1 MALVSEFP
9 VITDEALA
17 ELRSRI
23 GVEVTGPDPYLT
35 EATRDGIR
43 HWADGIGDRNPL
55 WRDEEHAAASRW
67 GGIVAPPTILFAFD
81 RICSGYVG
89 GLPGV
94 HAMFAGTD
102 FRWLR
107 PVRVGDRITARAHLA
122 ELVDRPSEFSGRAV
136 QQIYRV
142 NFTATSGDTPG
153 PPGTSGD
160 TPGPPGTSGDTP
172 GPPGTS
178 GDTPGPP
185 GEYGEL
191 ICEADSWCFRT
202 QRDVARERAKYEKVE
217 PASYTAAEIE
227 AIAAEYAAEDIRG
240 AEPRWFEDVAVGD
253 ELPPVLKGPLTVTSI
268 IAFDQGWGGLYIRA
282 HGLAFDMFDRHPAL
296 AIPNANSAPEP
307 PERVHWD
314 ADLAARVGV
323 PGAYDYG
330 PERISWLGHLMTN
343 WIGDDG
349 FLRRLNAQ
357 VRRHNLVGDLTRCSG
372 RVTRKWEEPGV
383 GGAPQATV
391 VSLVECE
398 VEATNQRGEVT
409 AKGVAVAELPT
420 RSGTLRAPGQS

>member
-23 GVEVTGPDPYLT
+23 GVEVSGPDPYLT

-43 HWADGIGDRNPL
+43 HWADGIGDRNRL
-55 WRDEEHAAASRW
+55 WRDEERAAASRW
-67 GGIVAPPTILFAFD
+67 GGIVAPPTILYAFD

-102 FRWLR
+102 FRWRR
-107 PVRVGDRITARAHLA
+107 PVRLGDRITARAHLA
-122 ELVDRPSEFSGRAV
+122 EIVDRPSEFSGRAV

-142 NFTATSGDTPG
+142 NFIANSGDTPD
-153 PPGTSGD
+153 PPGNS
-160 TPGPPGTSGDTP
+160 
-172 GPPGTS
+172 
-178 GDTPGPP
+178 
-185 GEYGEL
+185 GEL

-202 QRDVARERAKYEKVE
+202 QRDVARERAKYEKIE
-217 PASYTAAEIE
+217 PAAYTAQDIE

-240 AEPRWFEDVAVGD
+240 SHPRWFEDVTVGE
-253 ELPPVLKGPLTVTSI
+253 ELPTVLKGPLTVTSI

-314 ADLAARVGV
+314 PDLAARVGV

-372 RVTRKWEEPGV
+372 RVIRKWEEPGV
-383 GGAPQATV
+383 GGAPHGAV
-391 VSLVECE
+391 VGVVECE

-409 AKGVAVAELPT
+409 AKGLAVVELPS
-420 RSGTLRAPGQS
+420 RSSA

>member
-1 MALVSEFP
+1 MALVSDFP

-23 GVEVTGPDPYLT
+23 GVEVSGPDPYLT
-35 EATRDGIR
+35 EANRDAIR

-55 WRDEEHAAASRW
+55 WRDEAQAAGSRW
-67 GGIVAPPTILFAFD
+67 GAIVAPPTILYAFD

-89 GLPGV
+89 GLPGI

-102 FRWLR
+102 FRWR
-107 PVRVGDRITARAHLA
+107 APVRAGARVTARAHLA
-122 ELVDRPSEFSGRAV
+122 ELVDRPSEFSVRAI

-142 NFTATSGDTPG
+142 VFSDESGDVV
-153 PPGTSGD
+153 
-160 TPGPPGTSGDTP
+160 
-172 GPPGTS
+172 
-178 GDTPGPP
+178 
-185 GEYGEL
+185 
-191 ICEADSWCFRT
+191 CEADSWCFRT
-202 QRDVARERAKYEKVE
+202 QRDAARDRAKYEKVE
-217 PASYTAAEIE
+217 PASYSEDEIA
-227 AIAAEYAAEDIRG
+227 AIAAEYAAEEIRG

-253 ELPPVLKGPLTVTSI
+253 ELPTILKGPLTVTSI

-314 ADLAARVGV
+314 PDLAARVGV

-372 RVTRKWEEPGV
+372 RVTRTWVEPGARGVPEGSGARGVPEESGV
-383 GGAPQATV
+383 G
-391 VSLVECE
+391 LVECE

-409 AKGVAVAELPT
+409 AKGVATAELP
-420 RSGTLRAPGQS
+420 RKGT

>member
-1 MALVSEFP
+1 MMALVSEFP

-23 GVEVTGPDPYLT
+23 GVEVIGPDPYLT
-35 EATRDGIR
+35 EASRDGIR
-43 HWADGIGDRNPL
+43 HWADGIGDRNRL
-55 WRDEEHAAASRW
+55 WRDEAHAAASRW
-67 GGIVAPPTILFAFD
+67 GGIVAPPTILYAFD

-102 FRWLR
+102 FRWRR
-107 PVRVGDRITARAHLA
+107 PVRVGDRITARSHLA

-136 QQIYRV
+136 QQIYRI
-142 NFTATSGDTPG
+142 NFEGHH
-153 PPGTSGD
+153 
-160 TPGPPGTSGDTP
+160 
-172 GPPGTS
+172 
-178 GDTPGPP
+178 
-185 GEYGEL
+185 GEV

-202 QRDVARERAKYEKVE
+202 QRDVARERAKYEKME

-227 AIAAEYAAEDIRG
+227 AIAAEYAAEEIRG
-240 AEPRWFEDVAVGD
+240 PEPRWFEDVAVGD
-253 ELPPVLKGPLTVTSI
+253 ELPTVLKGPLTVTSI

-314 ADLAARVGV
+314 PDLAARVGV

-372 RVTRKWEEPGV
+372 RVTRKWEEPG
-383 GGAPQATV
+383 APDVPGDAV
-391 VSLVECE
+391 AGLVECE

-409 AKGVAVAELPT
+409 AKGVAVAELPS
-420 RSGTLRAPGQS
+420 RGRN

>member
-1 MALVSEFP
+1 MALMSEFP
-9 VITDEALA
+9 VITDEALT

-23 GVEVTGPDPYLT
+23 GVEVSGPDPYLT
-35 EATRDGIR
+35 EASRDAIR

-67 GGIVAPPTILFAFD
+67 GGIVAPPTILYAFD

-102 FRWLR
+102 FRWRR

-142 NFTATSGDTPG
+142 SFRDSAD
-153 PPGTSGD
+153 
-160 TPGPPGTSGDTP
+160 
-172 GPPGTS
+172 
-178 GDTPGPP
+178 
-185 GEYGEL
+185 EL

-202 QRDVARERAKYEKVE
+202 QRDVARERAKYEPVE
-217 PASYTAAEIE
+217 AATYTAAEIE

-253 ELPPVLKGPLTVTSI
+253 PLPTVLKGPLTVTSI

-314 ADLAARVGV
+314 HDLAARVGV

-349 FLRRLNAQ
+349 FLRRLNVQ

-372 RVTRKWEEPGV
+372 RVSRKWEEPGDGDDSDEGAV
-383 GGAPQATV
+383 G
-391 VSLVECE
+391 LVECE
-398 VEATNQRGEVT
+398 VEATNQRGDVT
-409 AKGVAVAELPT
+409 AKGVAVAELP
-420 RSGTLRAPGQS
+420 RSSR

>member
-1 MALVSEFP
+1 MAPVSEFP

-23 GVEVTGPDPYLT
+23 GVEVSGPDPYLT

-55 WRDEEHAAASRW
+55 WRDEAHAAASRW
-67 GGIVAPPTILFAFD
+67 GGIVAPPTILYAFD

-102 FRWLR
+102 FRWHR

-142 NFTATSGDTPG
+142 NFVDST
-153 PPGTSGD
+153 
-160 TPGPPGTSGDTP
+160 
-172 GPPGTS
+172 
-178 GDTPGPP
+178 
-185 GEYGEL
+185 GEL

-217 PASYTAAEIE
+217 PATYSRAEIE

-240 AEPRWFEDVAVGD
+240 PRPRWFEDVAVGD
-253 ELPPVLKGPLTVTSI
+253 ELPTVLKGPLTVTSI

-296 AIPNANSAPEP
+296 AIPNANAAPEP

-314 ADLAARVGV
+314 PDLAARVGV

-330 PERISWLGHLMTN
+330 PERISWLGHLVTN

-372 RVTRKWEEPGV
+372 RVIRRWEEAGADGSVV
-383 GGAPQATV
+383 G
-391 VSLVECE
+391 LVEFE

-409 AKGVAVAELPT
+409 AKGVATAELP
-420 RSGTLRAPGQS
+420 RRGG

>member
-55 WRDEEHAAASRW
+55 WRDEEHAAGSRW

-102 FRWLR
+102 FRWRR

-142 NFTATSGDTPG
+142 NFMTADQ
-153 PPGTSGD
+153 
-160 TPGPPGTSGDTP
+160 
-172 GPPGTS
+172 
-178 GDTPGPP
+178 
-185 GEYGEL
+185 EL

-240 AEPRWFEDVAVGD
+240 AEPRWFEDVSVGD

-330 PERISWLGHLMTN
+330 PERISWLGRLMTN

-372 RVTRKWEEPGV
+372 RVTRKWEEPGA
-383 GGAPQATV
+383 GGVPEGTV
-391 VSLVECE
+391 VGLVECD

-409 AKGVAVAELPT
+409 AKGVAVAELPR
-420 RSGTLRAPGQS
+420 RS

>member
-23 GVEVTGPDPYLT
+23 GVEVSSPDPYLT

-43 HWADGIGDRNPL
+43 HWADGVGDRNRL

-67 GGIVAPPTILFAFD
+67 GGLVAPPTILYAFD

-102 FRWLR
+102 FRWSR
-107 PVRVGDRITARAHLA
+107 PVRVGDRLAARAHLA

-142 NFTATSGDTPG
+142 TFKDQA
-153 PPGTSGD
+153 
-160 TPGPPGTSGDTP
+160 
-172 GPPGTS
+172 
-178 GDTPGPP
+178 
-185 GEYGEL
+185 GEL

-217 PASYTAAEIE
+217 PAAYTAAEIE
-227 AIAAEYAAEDIRG
+227 VIAAEYGAEDIRG
-240 AEPRWFEDVAVGD
+240 PEPRWFEDVAVGD
-253 ELPPVLKGPLTVTSI
+253 ELPTVLKGPLTVTSI

-314 ADLAARVGV
+314 PDLAARVGV

-372 RVTRKWEEPGV
+372 RVIRKWEEPGAR
-383 GGAPQATV
+383 GAPEETV
-391 VSLVECE
+391 ALVECE

-409 AKGVAVAELPT
+409 AKGVAVAELPSRA
-420 RSGTLRAPGQS
+420 RS

>member
-9 VITDEALA
+9 VITGDALA

-55 WRDEEHAAASRW
+55 WRDEQHAATSRW

-89 GLPGV
+89 GLPGI

-142 NFTATSGDTPG
+142 NFFATSGDTP
-153 PPGTSGD
+153 D
-160 TPGPPGTSGDTP
+160 
-172 GPPGTS
+172 
-178 GDTPGPP
+178 PP
-185 GEYGEL
+185 GEYGEI

-217 PASYTAAEIE
+217 PASYTGAEIE
-227 AIAAEYAAEDIRG
+227 AIAAEYAAEEIRG

-330 PERISWLGHLMTN
+330 PERVSWLGHLMTN

-357 VRRHNLVGDLTRCSG
+357 VRKHNLVGDLTRCSG
-372 RVTRKWEEPGV
+372 RVTRKWEEDSV
-383 GGAPQATV
+383 G
-391 VSLVECE
+391 LVECE

-409 AKGVAVAELPT
+409 AKGVAVAELP
-420 RSGTLRAPGQS
+420 RQS

>member
-1 MALVSEFP
+1 VSEFP

-17 ELRSRI
+17 ELRARI
-23 GVEVTGPDPYLT
+23 GVEVAGPDPYLT

-43 HWADGIGDRNPL
+43 HWADGIGDRNRL
-55 WRDEEHAAASRW
+55 WRDEEHARASRW
-67 GGIVAPPTILFAFD
+67 DGIVAPPTILYAFD

-102 FRWLR
+102 FRWRR
-107 PVRVGDRITARAHLA
+107 PVRLGDRITARAHLA

-142 NFTATSGDTPG
+142 TFTAHTGDTPD
-153 PPGTSGD
+153 PPGGA
-160 TPGPPGTSGDTP
+160 
-172 GPPGTS
+172 
-178 GDTPGPP
+178 
-185 GEYGEL
+185 GEV

-202 QRDVARERAKYEKVE
+202 QRDVARERAKYEKVK
-217 PASYTAAEIE
+217 PAAYTAAEIE

-240 AEPRWFEDVAVGD
+240 PAPRWFEDVAVGD
-253 ELPPVLKGPLTVTSI
+253 ELPTVLKGPLTVTSI

-296 AIPNANSAPEP
+296 AIPNANAAPEP

-314 ADLAARVGV
+314 PDLAARVGV

-372 RVTRKWEEPGV
+372 RVIRKWKEPGAQ
-383 GGAPQATV
+383 GAPVETV
-391 VSLVECE
+391 ANLVECE

-409 AKGVAVAELPT
+409 AKGIAVAELPS
-420 RSGTLRAPGQS
+420 RG

>member
-1 MALVSEFP
+1 
-9 VITDEALA
+9 
-17 ELRSRI
+17 
-23 GVEVTGPDPYLT
+23 
-35 EATRDGIR
+35 
-43 HWADGIGDRNPL
+43 
-55 WRDEEHAAASRW
+55 
-67 GGIVAPPTILFAFD
+67 
-81 RICSGYVG
+81 
-89 GLPGV
+89 
-94 HAMFAGTD
+94 
-102 FRWLR
+102 
-107 PVRVGDRITARAHLA
+107 
-122 ELVDRPSEFSGRAV
+122 
-136 QQIYRV
+136 
-142 NFTATSGDTPG
+142 
-153 PPGTSGD
+153 
-160 TPGPPGTSGDTP
+160 
-172 GPPGTS
+172 
-178 GDTPGPP
+178 
-185 GEYGEL
+185 
-191 ICEADSWCFRT
+191 
-202 QRDVARERAKYEKVE
+202 VARERAKYEKVE
-217 PASYTAAEIE
+217 PASYTAAEIK

-372 RVTRKWEEPGV
+372 RVTRKWDDDSV
-383 GGAPQATV
+383 G
-391 VSLVECE
+391 LVECD

-409 AKGVAVAELPT
+409 AKGVAVAELPR
-420 RSGTLRAPGQS
+420 RS

>member
-1 MALVSEFP
+1 MMALGTSEFP

-23 GVEVTGPDPYLT
+23 GVEVSGPDPYLT
-35 EATRDGIR
+35 AATRDGIR
-43 HWADGIGDRNPL
+43 HWADGIGDRNRL
-55 WRDEEHAAASRW
+55 WRDEAHAAASRW
-67 GGIVAPPTILFAFD
+67 GGIVAPPTILYAFD

-102 FRWLR
+102 FRWRR

-142 NFTATSGDTPG
+142 NFTAHPGDTPGPPAHQGDTPGPPAPQGDTPG
-153 PPGTSGD
+153 PPGH
-160 TPGPPGTSGDTP
+160 P
-172 GPPGTS
+172 
-178 GDTPGPP
+178 
-185 GEYGEL
+185 GEL

-202 QRDVARERAKYEKVE
+202 QRDVARERAKYETVQ
-217 PASYTAAEIE
+217 PAAYTEADIE
-227 AIAAEYAAEDIRG
+227 AIAAEYAAEEVRG
-240 AEPRWFEDVAVGD
+240 PEPRWFEDVAVGD
-253 ELPPVLKGPLTVTSI
+253 ELPTVLKGPLTVTSI

-357 VRRHNLVGDLTRCSG
+357 VRRHNLVGDVTRCSG
-372 RVTRKWEEPGV
+372 RVIRKWEEPAAPGV
-383 GGAPQATV
+383 PDGSVAG
-391 VSLVECE
+391 LVECE

-409 AKGVAVAELPT
+409 AKGVAVAELPSRA
-420 RSGTLRAPGQS
+420 RS

>member
-102 FRWLR
+102 FRWFR

-142 NFTATSGDTPG
+142 NFSD
-153 PPGTSGD
+153 D
-160 TPGPPGTSGDTP
+160 
-172 GPPGTS
+172 
-178 GDTPGPP
+178 
-185 GEYGEL
+185 YGEL

-240 AEPRWFEDVAVGD
+240 AEPRWFEDVSVGD

-296 AIPNANSAPEP
+296 AIPNANLAPEP

-372 RVTRKWEEPGV
+372 RVTRKWEEPGAGGVPEGAVV
-383 GGAPQATV
+383 G
-391 VSLVECE
+391 LVECD

-409 AKGVAVAELPT
+409 AKGVAVAELPR
-420 RSGTLRAPGQS
+420 RS

>member
-23 GVEVTGPDPYLT
+23 GVEVSGPDPYLT

-55 WRDEEHAAASRW
+55 WRDEDHAGASRW
-67 GGIVAPPTILFAFD
+67 GGIVAPPTILYAFD

-102 FRWLR
+102 FRWHR
-107 PVRVGDRITARAHLA
+107 PVRVGGRITARAHLA

-142 NFTATSGDTPG
+142 NFVDST
-153 PPGTSGD
+153 
-160 TPGPPGTSGDTP
+160 
-172 GPPGTS
+172 
-178 GDTPGPP
+178 
-185 GEYGEL
+185 GEL

-202 QRDVARERAKYEKVE
+202 QRDVARERSKYETVE
-217 PASYTAAEIE
+217 PANYTPADIE
-227 AIAAEYAAEDIRG
+227 AIAAEYAAEEIRG
-240 AEPRWFEDVAVGD
+240 SHPRWFEDVAVGD
-253 ELPPVLKGPLTVTSI
+253 ELPTVLKGPLTVTSI

-282 HGLAFDMFDRHPAL
+282 HGLAFDMFERHPAL
-296 AIPNANSAPEP
+296 AIPNANAAPEP

-314 ADLAARVGV
+314 PDLAARVGV

-372 RVTRKWEEPGV
+372 RVARKWEEPGA
-383 GGAPQATV
+383 GGSAAG
-391 VSLVECE
+391 LVECE

-409 AKGVAVAELPT
+409 AKGLAVAELP
-420 RSGTLRAPGQS
+420 RRGG

>member
-43 HWADGIGDRNPL
+43 HWADGIWDRNPL
-55 WRDEEHAAASRW
+55 WRDEQRAAASRW
-67 GGIVAPPTILFAFD
+67 GGIVAPPTILYAFD

-102 FRWLR
+102 FRWRR

-142 NFTATSGDTPG
+142 SFTATPGDTP
-153 PPGTSGD
+153 D
-160 TPGPPGTSGDTP
+160 
-172 GPPGTS
+172 
-178 GDTPGPP
+178 PP
-185 GEYGEL
+185 GEAGPL

-217 PASYTAAEIE
+217 AASYTAAEIE

-240 AEPRWFEDVAVGD
+240 AEPRWFEEVVVGD
-253 ELPPVLKGPLTVTSI
+253 ELPTVLKGPLTVTSI

-296 AIPNANSAPEP
+296 AIPNANRAPEP

-343 WIGDDG
+343 WIGDNG

-372 RVTRKWEEPGV
+372 RVTRKWEEPGA
-383 GGAPQATV
+383 G
-391 VSLVECE
+391 LVECE

-409 AKGVAVAELPT
+409 AKGVAVAELPS
-420 RSGTLRAPGQS
+420 RDAS

>member
-1 MALVSEFP
+1 MALVSDFP

-23 GVEVTGPDPYLT
+23 GVEVSGPDPYLT

-67 GGIVAPPTILFAFD
+67 GAIVAPPTILYAFD

-102 FRWLR
+102 FRWRR

-136 QQIYRV
+136 QQVYRV
-142 NFTATSGDTPG
+142 NFSAAAGDTPA
-153 PPGTSGD
+153 PPGGAGD
-160 TPGPPGTSGDTP
+160 V
-172 GPPGTS
+172 
-178 GDTPGPP
+178 
-185 GEYGEL
+185 

-217 PASYTAAEIE
+217 PAAYTPAEIE
-227 AIAAEYAAEDIRG
+227 AIAAEYGAEEIRG
-240 AEPRWFEDVAVGD
+240 PEPRWFEDVTVGD
-253 ELPPVLKGPLTVTSI
+253 ELPTVLKGPLTVTSI

-282 HGLAFDMFDRHPAL
+282 HGLAFDLFDRHPAL
-296 AIPNANSAPEP
+296 AIPNANAAPEP

-314 ADLAARVGV
+314 PDLAARVGV

-330 PERISWLGHLMTN
+330 PERVSWLGHLMTN

-372 RVTRKWEEPGV
+372 RVVRRWDE
-383 GGAPQATV
+383 GGATG
-391 VSLVECE
+391 LVECE
-398 VEATNQRGEVT
+398 LEATNQRGEVT
-409 AKGVAVAELPT
+409 AKGVAVAELP
-420 RSGTLRAPGQS
+420 RRGS